1 MKTKSVK
8 ASLTTMCLFIVVVC
22 VAVIGAVSVFNI
34 RSMSNMANSN
44 YENAMS
50 DGYNSEIKSEVQ
62 SVISILQSEYDRVQ
76 AGDLTEE
83 AAKKEAAEIVRAM
96 RYRDDGSGY
105 FWIDDTDYNLIMHP
119 ILPDQEGNN
128 RYDLTDQNGV
138 KIIQEIMKVCT
149 GADGGGYNE
158 FYFTKSDGVTVAPKV
173 AYSELFAPWGWVVS
187 TGNYVDDMDA
197 TMAAAKTAI
206 QQKESTMIISIVGIG
221 LLMAVIAAL
230 VSIKFGNVICKP
242 LVQIQGLAKRISDG
256 NLTTSVDVREK
267 NELGQTAGALNVAQ
281 QQIVGLISNIDS
293 TASDLEH
300 AVLEFSKNFNSMN
313 ESIQNVSTAIGE
325 IAENTNSQAMST
337 NSASQSIEEM
347 SNGIENTSK
356 EVEAL
361 DENSQI
367 MQDRSVKSM
376 DTLKQL
382 IEITTKTKSDIDSM
396 YQQTQ
401 SNNDSVSKI
410 SSAATLIGEIASQ
423 TNLLALNASIEAA
436 RAGEAGRGF
445 AVVAEEIGSLA
456 TQSDQTVQEINTI
469 ITELIKNSNQS
480 VEIMQEMNT
489 ASETQVNALESTQTM
504 FQELMEALHA
514 CMASIES
521 ISGKIQNMNAQ
532 REMITESITTLNQLA
547 TDNASSTEE
556 TSAMATELESVVS
569 RSSQL
574 IETLSQNI
582 EALSENMKQFQF

>member
-1 MKTKSVK
+1 
-8 ASLTTMCLFIVVVC
+8 
-22 VAVIGAVSVFNI
+22 
-34 RSMSNMANSN
+34 
-44 YENAMS
+44 
-50 DGYNSEIKSEVQ
+50 
-62 SVISILQSEYDRVQ
+62 
-76 AGDLTEE
+76 
-83 AAKKEAAEIVRAM
+83 
-96 RYRDDGSGY
+96 
-105 FWIDDTDYNLIMHP
+105 
-119 ILPDQEGNN
+119 
-128 RYDLTDQNGV
+128 
-138 KIIQEIMKVCT
+138 MKVCT

-396 YQQTQ
+396 
-401 SNNDSVSKI
+401 
-410 SSAATLIGEIASQ
+410 
-423 TNLLALNASIEAA
+423 
-436 RAGEAGRGF
+436 
-445 AVVAEEIGSLA
+445 
-456 TQSDQTVQEINTI
+456 
-469 ITELIKNSNQS
+469 
-480 VEIMQEMNT
+480 
-489 ASETQVNALESTQTM
+489 
-504 FQELMEALHA
+504 
-514 CMASIES
+514 
-521 ISGKIQNMNAQ
+521 
-532 REMITESITTLNQLA
+532 
-547 TDNASSTEE
+547 
-556 TSAMATELESVVS
+556 
-569 RSSQL
+569 
-574 IETLSQNI
+574 
-582 EALSENMKQFQF
+582 